1 MTIPLD
7 NLYHYIEGLFSQPV
21 CVYLFHPHGSRNI
34 LNLQGSHE
42 WFRFNGIVH
51 PQVVCNDQ
59 EPLDYKFYHTL
70 PSDLLEHLRKKN
82 QRSATTNNIKVA
94 LPNNIH
100 DKVIL
105 LHSEKNSVDL
115 KLYQNDG
122 YIDVYYWCHAI
133 IARDWYRFAEHDKR
147 LSQNKN
153 STHDF
158 LIYCRDWSG
167 SREYRIKFQEL
178 LHNQN
183 LVKNSITGIM
193 KINGDSTNLENA
205 TFKNINFSPNN
216 NEFFDKLLNNNV
228 LSSESADYCARDFV
242 ATHISVVLETIFD
255 GPKIHLTEK
264 ILRPIACGHP
274 FILAAGPGSL
284 EYLRSYGFKTFAPW
298 IDESY
303 DNETN
308 SVRRLESIVDTMDSF
323 SRLSSTNK
331 QRVINKLNAIA
342 DYNKKWFFS
351 DAFANAIN
359 QELTTN
365 INIALK
371 QVGQT
376 RANIFRMREKNITN
390 KHSRSDSR
398 NFVAQHLNNLRKL
411 NPPGK

>member
-1 MTIPLD
+1 
-7 NLYHYIEGLFSQPV
+7 
-21 CVYLFHPHGSRNI
+21 
-34 LNLQGSHE
+34 
-42 WFRFNGIVH
+42 
-51 PQVVCNDQ
+51 
-59 EPLDYKFYHTL
+59 
-70 PSDLLEHLRKKN
+70 
-82 QRSATTNNIKVA
+82 
-94 LPNNIH
+94 
-100 DKVIL
+100 
-105 LHSEKNSVDL
+105 
-115 KLYQNDG
+115 
-122 YIDVYYWCHAI
+122 
-133 IARDWYRFAEHDKR
+133 
-147 LSQNKN
+147 
-153 STHDF
+153 
-158 LIYCRDWSG
+158 
-167 SREYRIKFQEL
+167 
-178 LHNQN
+178 
-183 LVKNSITGIM
+183 
-193 KINGDSTNLENA
+193 
-205 TFKNINFSPNN
+205 
-216 NEFFDKLLNNNV
+216 
-228 LSSESADYCARDFV
+228 
-242 ATHISVVLETIFD
+242 VLETIFD